1 MPTKSLKKKL
11 IGGTV
16 GNAKVIVTPKKIIKT
31 YGKRGKKAFENEL
44 RVYKLAKLKKKEK
57 KNEIDFIPKLLEYD
71 EDKRKIVI
79 ENVGVSLDKII
90 KKDKKKKDEFL
101 PKIKKVYNKF
111 VRIFKLYHNDLR
123 YKNIVYNKKKNKLY
137 LIDFEFTSNIYEDKN
152 NQGIVAKISKKK
164 KIS

>member
-1 MPTKSLKKKL
+1 MITKSLKNKQM
-11 IGGTV
+11 GGTV
-16 GNAKVIVTPKKIIKT
+16 GNAKVIVTPTRIIKT
-31 YGKRGKKAFENEL
+31 YGRRGKKAFENEL
-44 RVYKLAKLKKKEK
+44 RVYKLAKLKRVR
-57 KNEIDFIPKLLEYD
+57 FIPKLLKYD

-101 PKIKKVYNKF
+101 PKIKKVYDKF

-164 KIS
+164 KKNLS